1 MTSARP
7 DMTLEAAP
15 DILFSVE
22 HVTLRFGGVTS
33 LNDVSLTLRRGE
45 ILSVIGPNGA
55 GKTSLF
61 NSLSGVYRPQMGT
74 IRFAPKV
81 GQVVSVI
88 GRKPYKL
95 NRLGVARTFQT
106 SRMFSALTT
115 FENVKIGVESKQH
128 TGPVGAM
135 LRLPRARRE
144 EHQSDLRTLELLKF
158 VGLTS
163 RANELSSSLPYGDRR
178 RLEIA
183 RALGTNPEVLL
194 LDEPAAGTN
203 PAEKVELAELIR
215 RVNSELAIT
224 VLLIEHDMK
233 LVMSVADR
241 IVVLNFGQV
250 IAEGLPAEIQ
260 RDPVVINAY
269 LGSSEGDD
277 TPDVVPSKGDATFEA
292 RPVTSGEGPGAASPG
307 TDGGPGAVG
316 P

>member
-1 MTSARP
+1 MS
-7 DMTLEAAP
+7 DTLADAAP
-15 DILFSVE
+15 REAGDVLFSVE

-33 LNDVSLTLRRGE
+33 LPDVSLVLRRGE

-61 NSLSGVYRPQMGT
+61 NCLTGVYHPQEGSIVFTPRNGRP
-74 IRFAPKV
+74 
-81 GQVVSVI
+81 VSVI
-88 GRKPYKL
+88 GRKPYRV

-128 TGPVGAM
+128 TGPIGAM
-135 LRLPRARRE
+135 LRLPRTRRE
-144 EHQSDLRTLELLKF
+144 EYESDLRTLELLKF
-158 VGLTS
+158 VGLTR

-183 RALGTNPEVLL
+183 RARGTNPEVLL

-203 PAEKVELAELIR
+203 PAEKVELAALIR
-215 RVNSELAIT
+215 RVNTEIGVT

-233 LVMSVADR
+233 LVMSVAER
-241 IVVLNFGQV
+241 IIVLNFGQV
-250 IAEGLPAEIQ
+250 IAQGSPAEIQ

-269 LGSSEGDD
+269 LGSPDD
-277 TPDVVPSKGDATFEA
+277 
-292 RPVTSGEGPGAASPG
+292 GAAEIAE
-307 TDGGPGAVG
+307 DA
-316 P
+316 